1 MNSERERPRNMI
13 LRALPR
19 NDLDRIYPLLE
30 LVPLKGRRVLHH
42 ARMPIEHLYFI
53 EEGLVSVVAKADE
66 RKSVEVWLIGHEGVA
81 GLPLTVGRQAYARY
95 YNDMRTHR
103 SSDKDLPV
111 SRPVQ
116 RTGRIMSHPLL
127 GGLHHHYTRLIGTSA
142 GSGANVPRPGR

>member
-81 GLPLTVGRQAYARY
+81 GLPLIVGRQFSL
-95 YNDMRTHR
+95 HR
-103 SSDKDLPV
+103 
-111 SRPVQ
+111 RF
-116 RTGRIMSHPLL
+116 I
-127 GGLHHHYTRLIGTSA
+127 LIGGSALRIAADDIGKALHEINSLRILLFRYLYAVLMQTSQSSA
-142 GSGANVPRPGR
+142 CNLCHTLT